1 MFDGKMDPLCLT
13 RLETVLLVA
22 VVHWEKTGNCAK
34 LEKLSALGENAAP
47 ERISIFDRK

>member
-1 MFDGKMDPLCLT
+1 M
-13 RLETVLLVA
+13 LLA
-22 VVHWEKTGNCAK
+22 QAGTLGWSSLAALRSVVQWEKTGNCAK